1 MIIWFA
7 CLHTIAYLPAAIFG
21 GFSDMIAALKG
32 QAGHAYQNWRDYQ
45 YIVALILAI
54 VVLYPFV
61 VFFSLIYDGFDPYDE
76 LTHSEK
82 KLEGGLKAD
91 IVYIFRV
98 VLHTFL
104 LVVTVYMFLM
114 LLTLYILRHIQRYPG
129 QYTWIVVKF
138 SKWPY
143 GALFFQEGEY

>member
-1 MIIWFA
+1 VF
-7 CLHTIAYLPAAIFG
+7 
-21 GFSDMIAALKG
+21 
-32 QAGHAYQNWRDYQ
+32 
-45 YIVALILAI
+45 
-54 VVLYPFV
+54 YPFV

-91 IVYIFRV
+91 LCYIFRIA
-98 VLHTFL
+98 LHAYL
-104 LVVTVYMFLM
+104 LIVAVYMLLM
-114 LLTLYILRHIQRYPG
+114 LFTLYMLRHIQRYPG

-143 GALFFQEGEY
+143 GALFFQEGEYFDCAICLEGIWSGNDVSRLNCS